1 MRQNLDSD
9 MTEQL
14 VDSTQSTN
22 LEEIWRQTYDNHRNE
37 WKKKLSAPPG
47 LAALHTQVTESSFN
61 GNAGIISDGSAFR
74 NALNGTSNS
83 EISYTPAIQQQ
94 IEATDP
100 DCHVDIADIIQEYT
114 LNTEQARAFRIVAEH
129 SLLEKPE
136 ALCMYLGGPGGTGKS

>member
-1 MRQNLDSD
+1 

-22 LEEIWRQTYDNHRNE
+22 LEEIRRQTYDNRQNE
-37 WKKKLSAPPG
+37 WKKKSSAPPG

-61 GNAGIISDGSAFR
+61 GNAGVISDGSAFR

-83 EISYTPAIQQQ
+83 EIPYTPAIRQQ

-100 DCHVDIADIIQEYT
+100 DCHVDIANIIQEYT
-114 LNTEQARAFRIVAEH
+114 LNTEQARAYRIVAEH
-129 SLLEKPE
+129 SLLEKTE